1 MEKRAILAIGL
12 SIVVFVLFSHFQKQ
26 RMGERGAAGRI
37 ETAAPLTT
45 PPAAPATGAPATGAP
60 AAAAPATG
68 APAAGGAGVAETALP
83 GAEDTR
89 AEAQKITVMGNLY
102 TAVIDNRG
110 GVLSSWELNKYQTA
124 QQKVF
129 EMIPPARGGEA
140 GPRPGALLFGD
151 AELTAAANE
160 GVYEVTVEGGQLGA
174 GVLAPPATV
183 RLRLRRGDLV
193 VEKSYTFDRD
203 NYLADLTIEC
213 TKGGVPLAG
222 QYFLGKDIG
231 PEQEHISSRMATL
244 EAIYYSDGKARREG
258 APKNENEIE
267 KIEGDIRWVGLD
279 MQYFSMIALPDG
291 PLAHFNL
298 RKHPVKT
305 VALDGDTVDRDLLE
319 LTLPMSGAARYQLY
333 VGPKD
338 QDHLK
343 AVRSGD
349 ITGVVNY
356 GMFSFLVYPLLAALE
371 WINQFVHNYGWAI
384 VILTLLLSLLLFP
397 FRLKQMVSM
406 KRMQA
411 VQPKVK
417 AIQEKYRR
425 YKKTDPKRAEMNQE
439 IMGLYKEHNVNPL
452 GGCLPLLLQF
462 PLLFAFYA
470 LLAYSIELRQA
481 PFIWWIHDL
490 SLKDPYYVLPVV
502 MGITSF
508 ISQKITPMT
517 PGADPMQAKMMM
529 IMPLIF
535 TVMFLNFSSGLNL
548 YFLCSNIFQVLF
560 QKIAERWMGDGTTAK
575 PAKARA

>member
-1 MEKRAILAIGL
+1 MEKRAIIAIGL
-12 SIVVFVLFSHFQKQ
+12 SIVVFVLFSHFQRE
-26 RMGERGAAGRI
+26 RMAERGG
-37 ETAAPLTT
+37 APGVESVRPRTE
-45 PPAAPATGAPATGAP
+45 APAPAETPALAGGASGIAE
-60 AAAAPATG
+60 AAAAEAATQ
-68 APAAGGAGVAETALP
+68 AALP
-83 GAEDTR
+83 AGAEDTR

-110 GVLSSWELNKYQTA
+110 GVLSSWELNKYRSG

-129 EMIPPARGGEA
+129 EMVAPARGGET

-151 AELTAAANE
+151 EALTALAGDAL
-160 GVYEVTVEGGQLGA
+160 YEVTVEGGQLGG

-183 RLRLRRGDLV
+183 RLLLRRGDLV
-193 VEKSYTFDRD
+193 VEKRYSFDRENFLVD
-203 NYLADLTIEC
+203 LAIEC

-222 QYFLGKDIG
+222 HYFLGKDIG
-231 PEQEHISSRMATL
+231 PEQEHISSRMAKL

-258 APKNENEIE
+258 PPKSESEIK

-279 MQYFSMIALPDG
+279 MQYFSMIAIPDG
-291 PLAHFNL
+291 PLGHFNI
-298 RKHPVKT
+298 RKHAVKT
-305 VALDGDTVDRDLLE
+305 AALDGDTVDRDLLE
-319 LTLPMSGAARYQLY
+319 LTLPMTGSARYQLY

-371 WINQFVHNYGWAI
+371 WIHQFVHNYGWAI

-439 IMGLYKEHNVNPL
+439 IMALYKEHNVNPL

-508 ISQKITPMT
+508 ISQKLTPMT

-529 IMPLIF
+529 IMPVIF

-560 QKIAERWMGDGTTAK
+560 QKIAERWMGDGTAAK

>member
-1 MEKRAILAIGL
+1 MEEHR
-12 SIVVFVLFSHFQKQ
+12 
-26 RMGERGAAGRI
+26 AAGRI

-45 PPAAPATGAPATGAP
+45 PPGQNAPSTQGAPATSAP
-60 AAAAPATG
+60 G
-68 APAAGGAGVAETALP
+68 AAGAGDAETALA
-83 GAEDTR
+83 GAEDTQ
-89 AEAQKITVMGNLY
+89 AEEQKITVMGNLY

-110 GVLSSWELNKYQTA
+110 GVISSWELNKYQTA
-124 QQKVF
+124 QKKVF
-129 EMIPPARGGEA
+129 EMIPPMRGAES
-140 GPRPGALLFGD
+140 GPRPGTLLFED
-151 AELTAAANE
+151 AELSAAANE
-160 GVYEVTVEGGQLGA
+160 GLYEVTVEGGRLGA

-183 RLRLRRGDLV
+183 RLKLRRGDLV
-193 VEKSYTFDRD
+193 VEKSYTFDSD
-203 NYLADLTIEC
+203 NYLADLTIDC
-213 TKGGVPLAG
+213 TKGGKALAG
-222 QYFLGKDIG
+222 HYFLGRDIG
-231 PEQEHISSRMATL
+231 PEQEHISSRLGKL
-244 EAIYYSDGKARREG
+244 EAIYYSNGKARREG
-258 APKNENEIE
+258 APKKENEIE

-279 MQYFSMIALPDG
+279 MQYFSMIVLPDG
-291 PLAHFNL
+291 PLGHFNL
-298 RKHPVKT
+298 RKHAIKT
-305 VALDGDTVDRDLLE
+305 RALDGDTVDRDLPE
-319 LTLPMSGAARYQLY
+319 LTLPMNGAAQYQLY
-333 VGPKD
+333 LGPKD
-338 QDHLK
+338 QNHLK

-349 ITGVVNY
+349 ITGVINY
-356 GMFSFLVYPLLAALE
+356 GMFSFLVYPLLAALK

-384 VILTLLLSLLLFP
+384 VILTLLLSILLFP

-411 VQPKVK
+411 IQPKVK

-439 IMGLYKEHNVNPL
+439 IMGLYKEHNVNPM
-452 GGCLPLLLQF
+452 GGCLPLLIQF

-490 SLKDPYYVLPVV
+490 SLKDPFYVLPIV

-508 ISQKITPMT
+508 ISQKISPAT

-529 IMPLIF
+529 IMPVIF

-560 QKIAERWMGDGTTAK
+560 QKIAERWMGDGTKAK